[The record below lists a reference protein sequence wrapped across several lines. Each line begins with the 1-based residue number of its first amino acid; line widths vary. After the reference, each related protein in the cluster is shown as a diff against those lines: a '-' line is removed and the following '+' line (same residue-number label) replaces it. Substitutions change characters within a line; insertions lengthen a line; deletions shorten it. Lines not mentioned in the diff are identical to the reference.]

1 MKYSISLK
9 KNSDFQFIYDNGI
22 SYANKY
28 LVMFVRTNDLEI
40 NRVGVSVSKKVGNSV
55 IRHRIKRVIKECYR
69 LHEEMF
75 NNGLDIVVIARASI
89 KGKNY
94 KAIESALLHVSNL
107 HSILKK
113 EDGNN
118 D

>member
-1 MKYSISLK
+1 MKNSISLQ
-9 KNSDFQFIYDNGI
+9 KNKDFQFIYDHGI

-28 LVMFVRTNDLEI
+28 LVMFVQPNNLEI
-40 NRVGVSVSKKVGNSV
+40 NRIGISVSKKVGNSV
-55 IRHRIKRVIKECYR
+55 IRHRVKRVIKECYR

-75 NNGLDIVVIARASI
+75 NSGLDIVVIARASA
-89 KGKNY
+89 KGKSY
-94 KAIESALLHVSNL
+94 KAMESALLHVSNL

-113 EDGNN
+113 EDGLN